1 MVFRSTVS
9 LLCLVFQ
16 PTIWLS
22 DCGYWGEEGLPSP
35 SSAGEGTGSRVCMG
49 TPSPNGRSAQGKGNT
64 SFQVRPEDHSGLRGP
79 SSPIRAVLRA
89 GAGAEREVVIRTTA
103 ERSTC

>member
-16 PTIWLS
+16 PSGSATVDTGERK
-22 DCGYWGEEGLPSP
+22 DCPAP
-35 SSAGEGTGSRVCMG
+35 SSAGEGTGSRVRMG
-49 TPSPNGRSAQGKGNT
+49 TPSPNGRSAQGTGNT
-64 SFQVRPEDHSGLRGP
+64 SFQVRPKDHSGLRGP